1 MKTRA
6 LYQILLDILLLCL
19 SQVSSYLIRFEGN
32 IPAYMMQVLALSI
45 VPIVSVKIVVFHFF
59 SLYRGMWRYTGIT
72 DLKNII
78 LASLVSS
85 VLIILAI
92 LFTFHFEG
100 FSRSVYVMDMVMT
113 IFLVGGS
120 RLAIRLFYSSRYSIG
135 GIVPRKGDWK
145 KIIIIGAGNAGEQL
159 LREIENDR
167 GLNYRVIGFLDD
179 DPNKGGKLIHGV
191 PILGRVDEIT
201 QVINIEDIDRAVI
214 AIPSATGGQIKRI
227 IDICRNSGVR
237 NQTIPGI
244 GEMINDKV
252 NLKTIRDI
260 SYNDILRRDPVNL
273 DIDRIRNLISHKKI
287 FVSGGGGS
295 IGSELCRK
303 LVGFSPEMLVIYE
316 RNEEN
321 LFEIDAEMR
330 AMGSNVPVS
339 TILGDILDEEKLESV
354 LSRYR
359 PQIIFHAAA
368 YKHVPIVEHDP
379 FEGIRN
385 NVLGTKILADLSVKH
400 RVEKFVLISTDK
412 AVRPSSVMGATK
424 KLAER
429 YLQKYAHQDGCRFLA
444 VRFGNVLGSSGSVVP
459 IFIRQIE
466 HGGPVTVT
474 DPEVTRYFM
483 TIPEAANL
491 IIQAAAYGRGGEV
504 YILDMGEPI
513 RIVDLATDLI
523 RLYRKTDGDIEITFT
538 GLRPGEKLHEQ
549 LVNDHAGTVP
559 TEHEKIFVEMSEG
572 IEDESKIGKIE
583 AFLNEFSGM
592 QVRALK
598 RRLAELIPDYTP
610 MPDDDI
616 PADAGRRSSKKKN

>member
-1 MKTRA
+1 MKTRP
-6 LYQILLDILLLCL
+6 LFRILLDVLLLCL
-19 SQVSSYLIRFEGN
+19 SQLFSYLIRFEGN
-32 IPAYMMQVLALSI
+32 IPDYMMQVLALSI
-45 VPIVSVKIVVFHFF
+45 VPIVAVKIIVFRFF
-59 SLYRGMWRYTGIT
+59 NLYRGMWRYTGIT

-78 LASLVSS
+78 LASLVST
-85 VLIILAI
+85 VIVILAI
-92 LFTFHFEG
+92 LFGFHFEG
-100 FSRSVYVMDMVMT
+100 FSRSVYVMDMILT
-113 IFLVGGS
+113 IFLVGAS
-120 RLAIRLFYSSRYSIG
+120 RLAIRLFYSSRYPMG
-135 GIVPRKGDWK
+135 GIIPGRGDRK

-159 LREIENDR
+159 LREIEYDR
-167 GLNYRVIGFLDD
+167 GINYRVIGFLDD
-179 DPNKGGKLIHGV
+179 DSNKRGKLIHGV
-191 PILGRVDEIT
+191 PILGGVDEMT
-201 QVINIEDIDRAVI
+201 QVINVEDIDRAVI
-214 AIPSATGGQIKRI
+214 AIPSATGEQIKRI
-227 IDICRNSGVR
+227 IDICRTSGVR
-237 NQTIPGI
+237 HQTIPGI
-244 GEMINDKV
+244 AEMINDRV

-273 DIDRIRNLISHKKI
+273 DTDKIRSLISHKKI

-303 LVGFSPEMLVIYE
+303 LVGFSPQMLVIYE

-330 AMGSNVPVS
+330 ALSSDVPVV

-354 LSRYR
+354 ITRYS

-400 RVEKFVLISTDK
+400 RVDKFVLISTDK

-429 YLQKYAHQDGCRFLA
+429 YLQKYAHQDACRFLA

-474 DPEVTRYFM
+474 HPEVTRYFM

-513 RIVDLATDLI
+513 KIVDLAGDLI
-523 RLYRKTDGDIEITFT
+523 RLYRKTDSDIEITFT

-549 LVNDHAGTVP
+549 LVNDHAGTGP

-572 IEDESKIGKIE
+572 IENESQIGMIE
-583 AFLNEFSGM
+583 SFLNEFSTMNVG
-592 QVRALK
+592 ALK
-598 RRLAELIPDYTP
+598 AKLAELIPDYTP
-610 MPDDDI
+610 MPGDDDR
-616 PADAGRRSSKKKN
+616 PGTGRHLSKKKG